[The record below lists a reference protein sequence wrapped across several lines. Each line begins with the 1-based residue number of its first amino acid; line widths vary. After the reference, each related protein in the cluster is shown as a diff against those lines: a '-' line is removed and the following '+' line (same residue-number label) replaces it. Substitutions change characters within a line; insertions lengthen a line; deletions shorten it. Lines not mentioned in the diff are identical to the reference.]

1 MERGATTA
9 VAAAVLFVGC
19 GGGDDGSA
27 GSSGSAPD
35 DRFLFHDEEAGVRA
49 VVADCF
55 VVEVDGTRHLR
66 TTVEVHNGSDAA
78 RRVIVTVSSTAG
90 VDSDSAAVEVPAGA
104 SDAWAV
110 TSRET
115 TDAPRGAVECVDAV
129 ASVAVAVEQVNG

>member
-66 TTVEVHNGSDAA
+66 TTVEVHNGRAFIKVYATEDMVGHRLGEFAA
-78 RRVIVTVSSTAG
+78 TRTF
-90 VDSDSAAVEVPAGA
+90 
-104 SDAWAV
+104 
-110 TSRET
+110 
-115 TDAPRGAVECVDAV
+115 RGHAKMDK
-129 ASVAVAVEQVNG
+129 